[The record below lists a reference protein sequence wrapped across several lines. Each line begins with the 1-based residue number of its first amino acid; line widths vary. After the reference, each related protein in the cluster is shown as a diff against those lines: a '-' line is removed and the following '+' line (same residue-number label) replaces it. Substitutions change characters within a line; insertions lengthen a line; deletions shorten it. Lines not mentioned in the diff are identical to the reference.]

1 MSKPISAADAYERHR
16 IAFLETEISYVDT
29 GAGEPVVFLH
39 GNPTSSYLWR
49 NVIPHVEGLGRCL
62 APDLVGMGDSG
73 AAPDGSYRFVDH
85 ARYLDAWFEALGLT
99 NVTLVV
105 HDWGSALGFYWAYR
119 HPERVRGIAYMEA
132 VVRPLTW
139 EEWRDESRQIFQDL
153 RSEAGEEMV
162 LEKNLFI
169 EGILPS
175 AVLRDLTE
183 EEMNVYRRP
192 YLEPGESRRPTL
204 TWPRELPINGEPED
218 VVSIVDDYS
227 KWLAQSDV
235 PKLFVNAE
243 PGAILTGSQ
252 REFCRTWPN
261 QEEVT
266 VRGAHFVQEDSP
278 HEIGEAVATFVRRT
292 GELDLHPPSP

>member
-278 HEIGEAVATFVRRT
+278 HEIGEAVATFVRRALR
-292 GELDLHPPSP
+292 G